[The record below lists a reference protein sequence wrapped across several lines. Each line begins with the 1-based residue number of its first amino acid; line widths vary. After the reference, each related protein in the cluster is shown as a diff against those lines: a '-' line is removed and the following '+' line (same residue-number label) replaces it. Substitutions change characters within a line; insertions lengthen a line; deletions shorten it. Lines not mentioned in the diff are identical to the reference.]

1 MQQGVGQEGWR
12 SLLRREWLPTLAVL
26 LGGVL
31 LQSMSVLMLT
41 TVLPSIVGELGG
53 VAMLSWPTT
62 AFLASSIVAASCAGM
77 LASAVGA
84 RAAYCAGVALFG
96 LGALLCSLAPTMSW
110 IVAGRLI
117 QGFGGGLEAAAAYV
131 AMRAKFPETV
141 WSRTIALMSTSWSMS
156 VLIGPLVGGMFARF
170 GSWRSAFVATAVT
183 AGVLAVGAFFILPP
197 ATSMRRTPASGVPA
211 DRVALICLAIAAT
224 SSASIVMSPLL
235 KAALICGALMALVVM
250 LRLDRV
256 APNPLLPNDAFSLR
270 TPTGV
275 GLWAALLL
283 CITYSPL
290 QIYVP
295 IFLQQLHGFDPLA
308 AGFTVASASLGW
320 TAGSLVTAGASESQ
334 RDRLILS
341 GPAVMAVSLMAIAW
355 LTPGP
360 HTLLLIPA
368 IVLLGIGIGQCW
380 PFVAQRVMAGANAG
394 EEAIAASSVPT
405 VQQTGFALGAALAGL
420 VANASGLEAGIADAG
435 MLRAAFWVPAS
446 FVVAAVLAILAGLRL
461 RRLRQANAHSS

>member
-110 IVAGRLI
+110 IVAGSLI

-131 AMRAKFPETV
+131 AVRATFPEAV

-183 AGVLAVGAFFILPP
+183 AGILAVGAFFILPP